1 MGNGQRTI
9 FNNLTLTRFRELPR
23 QLKFLSLFL
32 FGMMALWGCRSA
44 TSPLTALEVGAS
56 LPLAEQVDSVSPT
69 PTNTPRPTAS
79 PFPPTV
85 APIATVPPT
94 QTATP
99 AVQRLVATAVSAEAN
114 AQEATQSAADLIANL
129 APKDG
134 PPTLSTGVEPLP
146 SLTASP
152 TPTPNGTWQPPF
164 QDGPTTVRGGTQ
176 FGYTVAQQGNLD
188 TVKIGFHV
196 GPGGNMDGLTEWMEA
211 LDAQGIPFFLKSVD
225 TAGPLLEAQE
235 LAKRSGVPHI
245 LVYRRAGG
253 WYELPNYNDAPQA
266 AAREH
271 WALHT
276 ADFPPELDPNYVWL
290 ETMNEVDRNRS
301 DWLGAFAVETGQLAL
316 RDGYKWAAF
325 GWSSGEP
332 EYTDWL
338 EPNMADFLRLAGQ
351 HPDRIAVALHE
362 YSFINEDLMLNYPFQ
377 VGRFQLL
384 FLAADRLLIP
394 RPTVLITEFGWE
406 YQSVPKPEVALDQ
419 LQAAASLYATYP
431 QIKGAAIWYLGPG
444 FGGVA
449 RETQRLIAP
458 TQGYI
463 QSTYFERP
471 LYKPIEPEL
480 FRDYWEMRG
489 IEP

>member
-1 MGNGQRTI
+1 MIVEMIRVKRSMTSRI
-9 FNNLTLTRFRELPR
+9 FF
-23 QLKFLSLFL
+23 SLVL
-32 FGMMALWGCRSA
+32 CGLVALLGCQS
-44 TSPLTALEVGAS
+44 VGAS
-56 LPLAEQVDSVSPT
+56 IPLSELAQVST
-69 PTNTPRPTAS
+69 PTATTQPATAT
-79 PFPPTV
+79 PFPPTIASV
-85 APIATVPPT
+85 ATVPPPPT
-94 QTATP
+94 ATATP
-99 AVQRLVATAVSAEAN
+99 VVQRLIATATSAEAR
-114 AQEATQSAADLIANL
+114 AQDATRSAADLIANL

-134 PPTLSTGVEPLP
+134 PPTFSSDAGTGIEPLP
-146 SLTASP
+146 SITASP

-176 FGYTVAQQGNLD
+176 FGYTVAQNRNLD

-196 GPGGNMDGLTEWMEA
+196 GPGGNMDGLTQWMEA

-253 WYELPNYNDAPQA
+253 WYELPNYNDSPQA
-266 AAREH
+266 SAREH

-384 FLAADRLLIP
+384 FLAADRLSIP